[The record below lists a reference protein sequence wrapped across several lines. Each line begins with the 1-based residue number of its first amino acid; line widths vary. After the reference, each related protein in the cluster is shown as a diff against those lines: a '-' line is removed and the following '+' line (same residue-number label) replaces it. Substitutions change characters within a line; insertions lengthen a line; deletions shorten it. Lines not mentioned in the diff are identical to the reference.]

1 MNKRA
6 QEAGTVKGDTEQ
18 CTEDSFPHH
27 ISGQASVEAGRHTAM
42 KKASLFQN
50 FSMWEWESLSMYI
63 SI

>member
-6 QEAGTVKGDTEQ
+6 QKAGTVKGDIEQ

-42 KKASLFQN
+42 KKASLSQN
-50 FSMWEWESLSMYI
+50 FSMCE
-63 SI
+63 